1 MVDGRLISRYLLSCG
16 MFAAAP
22 VGTTEEVTDEQV
34 SNGLS
39 TA

>member
-1 MVDGRLISRYLLSCG
+1 MAVSLAGICFPVACLP
-16 MFAAAP
+16 AAP
-22 VGTTEEVTDEQV
+22 VGTTEEVTDEEV